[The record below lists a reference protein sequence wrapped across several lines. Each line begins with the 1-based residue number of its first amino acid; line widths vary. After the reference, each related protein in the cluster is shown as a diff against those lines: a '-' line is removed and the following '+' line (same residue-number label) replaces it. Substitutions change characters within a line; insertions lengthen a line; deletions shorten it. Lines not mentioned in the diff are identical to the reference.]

1 MKVLIIDDEEAIL
14 LLLSQLI
21 RLEGYIVLTAVNGK
35 TALQLLRN
43 DNEINI
49 IISDVRLP
57 DINGID
63 LIPEFKSINPFGEI
77 IMLTAYGTI
86 EDGVKAI
93 KAGAFDYIT
102 KGDDDNKIIPIL
114 NKAVDKINLLKKLS
128 DTELTD
134 NWVSQVTGS
143 SEAIKKCVD
152 LAKKVSKADSNVLLL
167 GETGVGKEI
176 FAKAIHQNSDRK
188 DKSFVAVNC
197 SAISRDLI
205 ESELFGYKAGA
216 FTGALKNKIGLF
228 EEANGGT
235 LFLDEIGELDVSI
248 QSKLL
253 RVLENSSFIK
263 AGDTKETHV
272 NVRIISATNK
282 NLQQSIIEGSFRADL
297 YYRIS
302 VISITIPPLRERKE
316 DIIPLSE
323 YFIRLFALKF
333 TKNIEF
339 ISENFY
345 SSLTNYSFPGNVREL
360 KNIIERTILLAE
372 GNTIDK
378 TNLPEELFVNS
389 AFPMTKSISLEETE
403 KEHITAIYISTDRNK
418 VKTAELLGIGL
429 TTLYRKLQHYGIE

>member
-1 MKVLIIDDEEAIL
+1 MKILVIDDEEAIL
-14 LLLSQLI
+14 TLLSQLI
-21 RLEGYIVLTAVNGK
+21 RLEGFNVLTAVNGK
-35 TALQLLRN
+35 TALQLLQN

-49 IISDVRLP
+49 VISDVRLP
-57 DINGID
+57 DINGIE
-63 LIPEFKSINPFGEI
+63 LITKFKSLNPFGEI

-102 KGDDDNKIIPIL
+102 KGDEDNKIIPIL
-114 NKAVDKINLLKKLS
+114 NKAVDKISRLKKLS
-128 DTELTD
+128 DTALTD
-134 NWVSQVTGS
+134 NWISQVTGS
-143 SEAIKKCVD
+143 SDAIKKSVD
-152 LAKKVSKADSNVLLL
+152 LAKKVSKTDSNVLLL

-176 FAKAIHQNSDRK
+176 FAKAIHLNSDRK
-188 DKSFVAVNC
+188 NKNFVAVNC
-197 SAISRDLI
+197 SAISKDLI

-216 FTGALKNKIGLF
+216 FTGASKNKLGLF
-228 EEANGGT
+228 EEADGGT

-253 RVLENSSFIK
+253 RVLENNSFIK

-282 NLQQSIIEGSFRADL
+282 NLQQSIIDGSFRADL
-297 YYRIS
+297 FYRIS

-316 DIIPLSE
+316 DIIPLTE
-323 YFIRLFALKF
+323 YFIKLYAAKF
-333 TKNIEF
+333 NKNINLV
-339 ISENFY
+339 SEGFY
-345 SSLTNYSFPGNVREL
+345 SALTNYSFPGNVREL
-360 KNIIERTILLAE
+360 KNIIERTILLAD

-378 TNLPEELFVNS
+378 TNLPEDLFVNIAS
-389 AFPMTKSISLEETE
+389 SISKNISLEETE
-403 KEHITAIYISTDRNK
+403 KEHIAAIYLSTDKNK

>member
-1 MKVLIIDDEEAIL
+1 MKILVIDDEEAIL
-14 LLLSQLI
+14 TLLSQLI
-21 RLEGYIVLTAVNGK
+21 RLEGFNVLTAVNGK
-35 TALQLLRN
+35 TALQLLQN

-49 IISDVRLP
+49 VISDVRLP
-57 DINGID
+57 DINGIE
-63 LIPEFKSINPFGEI
+63 LITKFKSLNPFGEI

-102 KGDDDNKIIPIL
+102 KGDEDNKIIPIL
-114 NKAVDKINLLKKLS
+114 NKAVDKISRLKKLS
-128 DTELTD
+128 DTALTD
-134 NWVSQVTGS
+134 NWISQVTGS
-143 SEAIKKCVD
+143 SDAIKKSVD
-152 LAKKVSKADSNVLLL
+152 LAKKVSKTDSNVLLL

-176 FAKAIHQNSDRK
+176 FAKAIHLNSDRK
-188 DKSFVAVNC
+188 NKNFVAVNC
-197 SAISRDLI
+197 SAISKDLI

-216 FTGALKNKIGLF
+216 FTGASKNKLGLF
-228 EEANGGT
+228 EEADGGT

-253 RVLENSSFIK
+253 RVLENNSFIK

-282 NLQQSIIEGSFRADL
+282 NLQQSIIDGSFRADL
-297 YYRIS
+297 FYRIS

-316 DIIPLSE
+316 DIIPLTE
-323 YFIRLFALKF
+323 YFIKLYAAKF
-333 TKNIEF
+333 NKNINLV
-339 ISENFY
+339 SENFY
-345 SSLTNYSFPGNVREL
+345 SALTNYSFPGNVREL
-360 KNIIERTILLAE
+360 KNIIERTILLAD

-378 TNLPEELFVNS
+378 TNLPEDLFVNIAS
-389 AFPMTKSISLEETE
+389 SISKNISLEETE
-403 KEHITAIYISTDRNK
+403 KEHIAAIYLSTDKNK